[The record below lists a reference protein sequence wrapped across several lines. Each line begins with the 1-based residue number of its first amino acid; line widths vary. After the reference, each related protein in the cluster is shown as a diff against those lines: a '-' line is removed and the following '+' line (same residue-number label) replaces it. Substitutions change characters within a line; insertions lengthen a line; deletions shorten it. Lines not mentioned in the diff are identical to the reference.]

1 MDSHALD
8 VLEFKKIR
16 KQLKQHTTSQLT
28 IPLIEQISPGTDIE
42 KISERQK
49 EVTEAKRILIREDN
63 PPLGHMTDI
72 RAILKNAEK
81 GITLSGEELF
91 EILTP
96 LKIAR
101 DAKKFFLELDDEEQE
116 YQRIIDIA
124 FRLENFKNL
133 INKIE
138 KTVDKQGNIKD
149 SASKKLKNIRQKKRN
164 LSSQIKNKLNSIINS
179 NQYQKYIQEN
189 VVTIR
194 NNRYVVPIKVEFKNE
209 FPGIV
214 HDQSSSG
221 QTVFIEPMTIVELN
235 NKLRQEISEE
245 EEEIHRILVDITDR
259 IKYQIDNLKAT
270 INILAVLDLIF
281 TKARY
286 SIELKASE
294 PLLNEDSS
302 TELIKARHPL
312 LDQEEVVPID
322 INLGDEFKSLIIT
335 GPNTGGKTVTLK
347 TFGLLTLMAQ
357 SGLHIP
363 ALSGSEIAIY
373 EKIYSDIG
381 DEQSIEQNLST
392 FSSHMTQIIK
402 IIENANQNS
411 LVLLDEIGAGTDPV
425 EGSALAMSILNY
437 LLEKKAKII
446 ATTHYSELKNYAYGH
461 EEVENASVE
470 FDVETLQPTYK
481 LQMGLPGR
489 SNAFQIAERLGLKKE
504 VIDMANSFL
513 KKEDVELDNIIKEAE
528 KDKQLY
534 QDKKLA
540 MEEDR
545 KEAEK
550 LKEEY
555 QAKIEELEKR
565 KEKELNQA
573 YQKAEKIVKEAEK
586 EAETVIDKLK
596 KEATLSDRKVEEAKS
611 DLREKRKAIKNDRNE
626 LVADETLEQT
636 IPELE
641 VGDEVLVERLNR
653 QGEVLQLDYD
663 KEEALVQ
670 AGAVKL
676 NIDLKELSKN
686 KEKDRH
692 ENKKS
697 RRTNVSEIKGDKQRN
712 LSTKL
717 DLRGLRA
724 QEAQKKLDKYLDDA
738 LLTNL
743 NQSEIIHGKGSGV
756 LRQVVHERLEKYSRN
771 IDYRLGKPKEGG
783 SGVTI
788 VNFK

>member
-8 VLEFKKIR
+8 VLEFRKI
-16 KQLKQHTTSQLT
+16 KEQLKQHTTSQLT
-28 IPLIEQISPGTDIE
+28 IPLIEQISPDMDIE

-49 EVTEAKRILIREDN
+49 EVSEAKRILIREDN
-63 PPLGHMTDI
+63 PPLGHISDI
-72 RAILKNAEK
+72 RVILKNAEK

-91 EILTP
+91 SILTP

-101 DAKKFFLELDDEEQE
+101 DVKKFFLELDDQEQE
-116 YQRIIDIA
+116 YQRIINIA

-149 SASKKLKNIRQKKRN
+149 SASKKLKSIRQKKRN
-164 LSSQIKNKLNSIINS
+164 LSSQIKDKLNSIINS

-209 FPGIV
+209 FPGII
-214 HDQSSSG
+214 HDQSASG
-221 QTVFIEPMTIVELN
+221 QTVFIEPMTIVKLN
-235 NKLRQEISEE
+235 NKLRQEISAE

-259 IKYQIDNLKAT
+259 IKYQIDKLKAT
-270 INILAVLDLIF
+270 INILAVLDFIF

-286 SIELKASE
+286 SIKLKASE
-294 PLLNEDSS
+294 PLLNQDGC

-312 LDQEEVVPID
+312 LNQKEVVPID

-363 ALSGSEIAIY
+363 ALSGSEVAIY

-402 IIENANQNS
+402 IIENANKNS

-437 LLEKKAKII
+437 LLEKQAKII

-481 LQMGLPGR
+481 LQIGLPGR
-489 SNAFQIAERLGLKKE
+489 SNAFQIAERLGLNKE
-504 VIDMANSFL
+504 VIARANSFL
-513 KKEDVELDNIIKEAE
+513 KKEDLQLDNIIKEAE

-534 QDKKLA
+534 QDKKMA

-550 LKEEY
+550 LKEKY
-555 QAKIEELEKR
+555 QNKIKELEKR

-573 YQKAEKIVKEAEK
+573 YQKAEKIVKQAEEEAK
-586 EAETVIDKLK
+586 DVIDKLK
-596 KEATLSDRKVEEAKS
+596 KEATLSARKVEKAKS
-611 DLREKRKAIKNDRNE
+611 DLRKKKKAIKNDRNE
-626 LVADETLEQT
+626 LIADENLEQ
-636 IPELE
+636 IVPELE
-641 VGDEVLVERLNR
+641 VGDKVLVKKLNK
-653 QGEVLQLDYD
+653 QGEVLQLNYD

-670 AGAVKL
+670 AGAIKL

-686 KEKDRH
+686 NEQDKMRDKK
-692 ENKKS
+692 KKS
-697 RRTNVSEIKGDKQRN
+697 NVSEIKGAKQRK

-771 IDYRLGKPKEGG
+771 IDYRLGRPKEGG